1 MSTLTVTQKTGPIA
15 SFEAV
20 SAAAD
25 AIAAEGAIPSVRGVT
40 ARIGGGS
47 PNTVGLHLRT
57 WREQRPTVEARRQI
71 VVDERIQ
78 ALLAGQIAEA
88 VSEATKTA
96 AAERDARTEDLAEME
111 QRASAL
117 EAQLEQAETRA
128 AELQERV
135 QHQAGQIEALRAELD
150 AVKADSVASIQ
161 QAKTDAAAS
170 IQQAKDAAAKQVE
183 EAQAE
188 AANERKKHDEMT
200 RRLGVAEEKAAEVE
214 RLRANLAEL
223 TATHQ
228 KEHGARVDAEKKLAV
243 SEAKASTVES
253 LANQVESLRQNLGRA
268 EIQAAKATAQ
278 AEERAAAL
286 ATLREQMKKAPERA
300 TKADQVKPKG

>member
-150 AVKADSVASIQ
+150 AVK
-161 QAKTDAAAS
+161 TDAAAS

>member
-1 MSTLTVTQKTGPIA
+1 M
-15 SFEAV
+15 
-20 SAAAD
+20 
-25 AIAAEGAIPSVRGVT
+25 
-40 ARIGGGS
+40 
-47 PNTVGLHLRT
+47 
-57 WREQRPTVEARRQI
+57 
-71 VVDERIQ
+71 
-78 ALLAGQIAEA
+78 
-88 VSEATKTA
+88 
-96 AAERDARTEDLAEME
+96 
-111 QRASAL
+111 
-117 EAQLEQAETRA
+117 
-128 AELQERV
+128 
-135 QHQAGQIEALRAELD
+135 
-150 AVKADSVASIQ
+150 
-161 QAKTDAAAS
+161 
-170 IQQAKDAAAKQVE
+170 E